1 MINLKNHDK
10 NSNFI
15 TKNNRRLRLR
25 VMVRFILFILNSP
38 SLTRDVIRVRFI
50 LFIPNSPSLTRDV
63 TCSRIYLDGK
73 YMKRKYKTNYLN
85 IKISVSIKNYL
96 NMKLYLNIK
105 FHMNMKISLNLQNY
119 LTFTPLK
126 QP

>member
-15 TKNNRRLRLR
+15 KKNNRRLRLR
-25 VMVRFILFILNSP
+25 VRVRFILFILNSP
-38 SLTRDVIRVRFI
+38 SLTRDV
-50 LFIPNSPSLTRDV
+50 
-63 TCSRIYLDGK
+63 TCSRIALDGK

-85 IKISVSIKNYL
+85 IKISVNIKNSL

-105 FHMNMKISLNLQNY
+105 FHMNMKITKLSDFC
-119 LTFTPLK
+119 TT
-126 QP
+126 